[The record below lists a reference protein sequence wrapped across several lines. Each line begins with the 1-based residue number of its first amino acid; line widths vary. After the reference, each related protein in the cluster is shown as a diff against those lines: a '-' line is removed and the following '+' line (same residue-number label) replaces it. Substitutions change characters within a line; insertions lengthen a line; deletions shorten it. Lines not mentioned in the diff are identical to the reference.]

1 MGTSSTKDTSTSGKW
16 SSAVYVGRVVLCQ
29 LFADDLVFHAL
40 SSKRGSAPSSR
51 TPHRLS
57 RLNEAEAL
65 HRQDVAYCGEMG
77 CVIALQEHTPQCQIL
92 PLSRSG
98 AQDVLRLLAEW
109 RALLRGYCTSRSGK
123 SSETLQ
129 PEQLVDLEFSVV
141 LPQAPKVL
149 PLPGFRLLLS
159 RILLMCLA
167 ALQLVVSKGP
177 GQRRNADRGSPF
189 FFFEMWLAVS
199 FQWLGVARRGCFGRR
214 VAPRLFLPSLPVAD
228 ILQHSRV

>member
-1 MGTSSTKDTSTSGKW
+1 MASSVGT
-16 SSAVYVGRVVLCQ
+16 VRRVVLCQ

-159 RILLMCLA
+159 RILLMCLTT
-167 ALQLVVSKGP
+167 LQLVVSKGP
-177 GQRRNADRGSPF
+177 GQRRNADRGSLF
-189 FFFEMWLAVS
+189 FFFRD
-199 FQWLGVARRGCFGRR
+199 VARGEFS
-214 VAPRLFLPSLPVAD
+214 VARSGSSRMFWAASCSALVSAFVASCRHSSTLARLMF
-228 ILQHSRV
+228 